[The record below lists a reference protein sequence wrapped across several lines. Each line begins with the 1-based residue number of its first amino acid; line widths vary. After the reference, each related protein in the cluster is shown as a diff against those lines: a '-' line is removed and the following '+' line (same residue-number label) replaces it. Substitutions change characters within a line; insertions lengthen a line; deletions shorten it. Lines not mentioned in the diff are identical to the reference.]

1 MTPEFIETLSKKSA
15 YKYYNTS
22 HYDDL
27 VSEGILAAYEE
38 LGKNPQAP
46 EQRIYQV
53 ISTAQ
58 WKFLNADCLPV
69 TIPFDLVRVA
79 KGLGSPEDKRGYS
92 DETISWAKLIC
103 DSPQLNSNLHDEDN
117 ESDQAEAYERQTL
130 VNDVWD
136 AAKEYLTEE
145 EYDLFHMYFDQ
156 EVTQQTVAVNSKI
169 SDRAVRYKFAKM
181 NEKVR
186 KHVINKKWEQ

>member
-1 MTPEFIETLSKKSA
+1 MKPEFISKLSKKSA
-15 YKYYNTS
+15 HKYRNTS
-22 HYDDL
+22 HHEDL
-27 VSEGILAAYEE
+27 VSQGIIAAYEE
-38 LGKNPQAP
+38 LNDNPQAS
-46 EQRIYQV
+46 ERRLYQV

-69 TIPFDLVRVA
+69 TIPFQLVRVA
-79 KGLGSPEDKRGYS
+79 KGLGSPEDKQGFS

-117 ESDQAEAYERQTL
+117 ESDQEEAYERQSL

-136 AAKEYLTEE
+136 AAKECLTEE
-145 EYDLFHMYFDQ
+145 EYDLFYMYFDQ
-156 EVTQQTVAVNSKI
+156 EVTQQTIAVNSKI
-169 SDRAVRYKFAKM
+169 SDRAIRYKFAKV

-186 KHVINKKWEQ
+186 KHIVNKKWGL

>member
-27 VSEGILAAYEE
+27 VSEGIVAAYEE

-69 TIPFDLVRVA
+69 TMPFDLVRVS

-92 DETISWAKLIC
+92 DETIAWAKLIC
-103 DSPQLNSNLHDEDN
+103 DSPQLNSSLHDEDN
-117 ESDQAEAYERQTL
+117 ESDQAEAYERQSL
-130 VNDVWD
+130 VKDVWD
-136 AAKEYLTEE
+136 AAEECLTEE

-156 EVTQQTVAVNSKI
+156 EVTQQTIAVSSKI

-186 KHVINKKWEQ
+186 KHVVNKKWEL